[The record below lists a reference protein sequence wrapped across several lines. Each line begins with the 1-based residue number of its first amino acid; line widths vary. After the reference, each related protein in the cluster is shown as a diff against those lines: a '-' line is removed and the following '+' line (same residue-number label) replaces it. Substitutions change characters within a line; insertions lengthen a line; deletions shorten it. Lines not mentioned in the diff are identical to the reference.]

1 MYTLFFYLCRL
12 RKYVG
17 NVKEWG
23 LQGKELEDFG
33 QQAEKIRSEAE
44 KIYNKIK
51 VSPEKLW
58 CPVLVLT

>member
-1 MYTLFFYLCRL
+1 M
-12 RKYVG
+12 G

-51 VSPEKLW
+51 VSPEKLFG
-58 CPVLVLT
+58 VQFLY